1 VTTADIVILIVILI
15 SLLLGL
21 WRGFVKEAF
30 SLASWVAAVLIAGF
44 FSAPLADL
52 MTGVLGNATARSVL
66 ASATLF
72 ILVMF
77 VGALIGNIMS
87 KLSAKIGLRGV
98 DRTLGSLFGLLRG
111 LIIVLLVLFL
121 TVPFQ
126 FSENW
131 YRDSV
136 LVPRLLL
143 VLKYVENML
152 DYQRPEPATEV
163 EAGAVT

>member
-1 VTTADIVILIVILI
+1 MTIADIVILIVILI

-30 SLASWVAAVLIAGF
+30 SLASWIAAVLVAVF
-44 FSAPLADL
+44 FGAPLAEL
-52 MTGVLGNATARSVL
+52 FTGVLDNAMVRRIL
-66 ASATLF
+66 ASSLLF

-77 VGALIGNIMS
+77 VGAFIGNIMS

-98 DRTLGSLFGLLRG
+98 DMSLGSLFGLLRG
-111 LIIVLLVLFL
+111 VIIVLLVLFL

-136 LVPRLLL
+136 LVPRLMIILNNI
-143 VLKYVENML
+143 ESML
-152 DYQRPEPATEV
+152 DYRRTEPGTEV
-163 EAGAVT
+163 ESVAVT